1 MSVHGRIGVPTDR
14 DNTYVVEINADGS
27 LNVRSRTAN
36 ISPLTPTR
44 VFIGNTAA
52 VLVSANTS
60 RRSLYVYNNGTD
72 PVYLGFS
79 TAITIND
86 GIPLYPHIGVVFRGL
101 TEALYGISNVAS
113 VDMRVLEMNE
123 V

>member
-1 MSVHGRIGVPTDR
+1 MATRGRIGIPTDR
-14 DNTYVVEINADGS
+14 DNTYVVEINSDGS
-27 LNVRSRTAN
+27 INVRSRTAN
-36 ISPLTPTR
+36 ISPQTPVR
-44 VFIGNTAA
+44 IFIGPAA
-52 VLVSANTS
+52 ALLASANTS

-86 GIPLYPHIGVVFRGL
+86 GIPLYPHIGVVFRGF
-101 TEALYGISNVAS
+101 TGDLYGISNVAS

-123 V
+123 A